1 MKKFSITILALIYLS
16 TSIGVTVHMHYCMDK
31 LADWGL
37 SNKDPNTCSTCGM
50 TKLNPKD
57 KDCCNDKLVHFKIIE
72 DQKVT
77 ESAIN
82 PSTPIAFIVP
92 AYYIELPAPTLSS
105 VTEKRPIGDSPTFRY
120 RVPIYILNCDYR
132 I

>member
-1 MKKFSITILALIYLS
+1 MKKFTLLILALIYLS

-37 SNKDPNTCSTCGM
+37 SNKQSNKCSMCVM
-50 TKLNPKD
+50 AKFNPKD
-57 KDCCNDKLVHFKIIE
+57 KDCCNDKLTYFKITE

-82 PSTPIAFIVP
+82 PPNPIAFIVP
-92 AYYIELPAPTLSS
+92 AYYTELPAPTLLS
-105 VTEKRPIGDSPTFRY
+105 VSVKIPIGDSPPFRHQ
-120 RVPIYILNCDYR
+120 VPIYILNCDYR